1 MTVCELKRL
10 VAKSE
15 NDTTEINDAKFY
27 GIP

>member
-15 NDTTEINDAKFY
+15 NGTTEIDGAKFY